1 MCIAL
6 TTCLFNLAGLV
17 IAGTSCH
24 NLRSRRS
31 QRGLARTFHD
41 PRWTW
46 LAAVGRLDPAV
57 LSLRRARRFNKS
69 LVLVWMFAGVGR
81 DAQRTAVVRCAVFS
95 YLATV
100 AKRMVECAARTRRVH
115 SNCSVSRFT
124 MAFADSRGVG
134 RIRRCC

>member
-31 QRGLARTFHD
+31 QRGVARTFHD

-46 LAAVGRLDPAV
+46 LATVGRLDPAI
-57 LSLRRARRFNKS
+57 LSFRRARRFKKS
-69 LVLVWMFAGVGR
+69 VVLVWMFAGIGR
-81 DAQRTAVVRCAVFS
+81 DAQRTALVCRAVFS
-95 YLATV
+95 HLATV
-100 AKRMVECAARTRRVH
+100 AKKMVECAARTCRVH
-115 SNCSVSRFT
+115 SNRIVGRFT
-124 MAFADSRGVG
+124 MAS
-134 RIRRCC
+134 